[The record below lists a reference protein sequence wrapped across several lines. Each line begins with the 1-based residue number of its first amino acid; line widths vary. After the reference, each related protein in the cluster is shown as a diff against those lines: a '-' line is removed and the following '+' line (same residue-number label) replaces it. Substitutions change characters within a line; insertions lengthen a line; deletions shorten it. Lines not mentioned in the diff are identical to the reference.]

1 MKIATLYRWGS
12 SAFILSGIFNLSAD
26 FLPPAITRLLNFG
39 GVAFGILGI
48 TAVYLYQRR
57 ESMIFGFCSYVVTS
71 LGFIGIAGF
80 LFVDAFVFPYLDP
93 SLQAALTNGPTGI
106 AIFISV
112 IAYVLGVLLFVI
124 ASFRARIYP
133 KIPLLFWGLGVM
145 PTPLALALPAGVI
158 TVAELIVSIG
168 IIWIG
173 VVLWQGA
180 ATK

>member
-1 MKIATLYRWGS
+1 MNSGTLYRFGAA
-12 SAFILSGIFNLSAD
+12 AFILSGVLNSIAD
-26 FLPPAITRLLNFG
+26 FLPPALTRLLNFG

-57 ESMIFGFCSYVVTS
+57 ESRLLGFSSYVLTI

-80 LFVDAFVFPYLDP
+80 LFVDAFVFPYIDP
-93 SLQAALTNGPTGI
+93 SLQEALTNGQTGM

-112 IAYVLGVLLFVI
+112 IAYVLGVLLFVL
-124 ASFRARIYP
+124 ASLRARVYP
-133 KIPLLFWGLGVM
+133 KIPLLFWGLGVI
-145 PTPLALALPAGVI
+145 PTPLALILPAGI
-158 TVAELIVSIG
+158 MTIAEVIVSIS

-180 ATK
+180 VTK

>member
-1 MKIATLYRWGS
+1 MKIATLYRFGAA
-12 SAFILSGIFNLSAD
+12 AFILSGFLNSVAD
-26 FLPPAITRLLNFG
+26 FLPPVITRLLNFG

-57 ESMIFGFCSYVVTS
+57 ESMI
-71 LGFIGIAGF
+71 
-80 LFVDAFVFPYLDP
+80 
-93 SLQAALTNGPTGI
+93 
-106 AIFISV
+106 
-112 IAYVLGVLLFVI
+112 AYVRGVLLFVM
-124 ASFRARIYP
+124 ASFRARVYP

-145 PTPLALALPAGVI
+145 PTPLALVLPAGVI
-158 TVAELIVSIG
+158 TIAELIVSIG